1 MLSAK
6 KIYHILLFMYGKP
19 QWWSEDPFI
28 VMFQSV
34 LVQNTTWSSVEKA
47 CTLIGDKLTLEY
59 MEHLPTEEL
68 ERLISPC
75 GFYKVKARTIQ
86 SLITWYGRY
95 HFDYQNVQN
104 IRMEDLRKELLAIR
118 GIGAETADVILVYAF
133 YQPSFIID
141 AYTRRFLLRLGYV
154 FLDDVAIKKF
164 FETDLPRDAQLY
176 GWYHWLILEHSISV
190 CKKIPSITRFK

>member
-133 YQPSFIID
+133 Y
-141 AYTRRFLLRLGYV
+141 
-154 FLDDVAIKKF
+154 
-164 FETDLPRDAQLY
+164 
-176 GWYHWLILEHSISV
+176 
-190 CKKIPSITRFK
+190 